1 MTISLEWER
10 LTNLDQLATGALV
23 QLGVL
28 RTGALDQYDD
38 DGDGDGD
45 VDGNDD
51 DDGRRRT
58 PPLER
63 PWRVQRWSN
72 HSQSGVQC
80 QPLFSLDI
88 VAIIL
93 RIIVITVVIKFIII
107 IDSHHYHQQQNCHI
121 YLHHHQHQLQDIPK
135 KVTLRMLLKPKNPN
149 PN

>member
-1 MTISLEWER
+1 MI
-10 LTNLDQLATGALV
+10 DDDDG
-23 QLGVL
+23 
-28 RTGALDQYDD
+28 DDDDDDDDD
-38 DGDGDGD
+38 DGDG
-45 VDGNDD
+45 GNDD

-93 RIIVITVVIKFIII
+93 RIIVITVVIKFIRYIQ
-107 IDSHHYHQQQNCHI
+107 SHHHNHQQHCHI
-121 YLHHHQHQLQDIPK
+121 YLQHHQRQLHDVPK
-135 KVTLRMLLKPKNPN
+135 KVFFRMLLKPEIPN
-149 PN
+149 QN